1 MTEDFMKK
9 TLWTG
14 MLILISVLILGCTS
28 VEHLGKFTIISTR
41 NIDITRIEEMRVDD
55 KLKRSKN
62 LNLKIFG
69 IKTKKEVGYELERA
83 IDSILKKVPEAVGL
97 VNAILSHK
105 KVKGI
110 TFEKSGYIFEG
121 QVLID
126 PSIETKTSKNDTAE
140 LHFIVDDEGNPI
152 PVDEQTY
159 MVAQKAPHSQ
169 L

>member
-1 MTEDFMKK
+1 MKK
-9 TLWTG
+9 TLWTS
-14 MLILISVLILGCTS
+14 MLILISALILGYTA
-28 VEHLGKFTIISTR
+28 VEHLGKFTIISHQ
-41 NIDITRIEEMRVDD
+41 NIDLTRIEEMHIGD
-55 KLKRSKN
+55 KLKSTN

-83 IDSILKKVPEAVGL
+83 IDSILDKIPGAVGL
-97 VNAILSHK
+97 VNATLSYK

-126 PSIETKTSKNDTAE
+126 PSIETKTSKNDATE
-140 LHFIVDDEGNPI
+140 LYFIVDDEGNPI

-159 MVAQKAPHSQ
+159 MVAQKVPHSQ